1 MRLEYLPP
9 QAHLRIASSLETAK
23 DLNALSR
30 TNRYFHKVTG
40 RLLYSRDI
48 TKNEA
53 WCIVWAVS
61 ISRVATISRILTYR
75 IDLDFQYLALVAIRE
90 KRPDVLEWF
99 FQKGYLSSDQI
110 NAICKSGR
118 TLLFEAV
125 MSKSISCATV
135 LLNRRA
141 DIQTPG
147 IDQDEAE
154 TELDGFYDE
163 PEEHFMPLS
172 EATAKGH
179 LQMVELLIQYKADID
194 LSQDGPPVTIAATK
208 GHIACLELM
217 LDNGA
222 EVDIVDDQGKTPLQ
236 HAMER
241 GRYREAE
248 LLISHGADVQVS
260 VHDKTPLEIFAG
272 LKDWRMIKVLLYRG
286 LDVNT
291 FSHRGVTFLH
301 HFIQDDNSEVL
312 EAILEFKPR
321 LARTGTGELTL
332 LHKAAELN
340 MVKCTKALLNYYD
353 TDARDIYGMTPLLV
367 AVQAESYETIR
378 LLLETGADAE
388 ARNKA
393 GRSCIDIAMDQRN
406 GRVAEILAQSGIR
419 MPKKMHSNPPTPV
432 RGGTKYLQTPGRP
445 IARDWSMS
453 PITDL
458 SCQQCPED
466 GKSRSAKKRKR
477 EE

>member
-90 KRPDVLEWF
+90 GRADVLEWF
-99 FQKGYLSSDQI
+99 FQKGHLSSGEIDG
-110 NAICKSGR
+110 ICKSGR

-125 MSKSISCATV
+125 MSKSVSCATV

-141 DIQTPG
+141 NIQARGTAG
-147 IDQDEAE
+147 
-154 TELDGFYDE
+154 ELDSFYDD
-163 PEEHFMPLS
+163 PEEYSMPLS

-194 LSQDGPPVTIAATK
+194 LAQDGPPLTIAATK
-208 GHIACLELM
+208 GHLACLELM
-217 LDNGA
+217 LDSGA
-222 EVDIVDDQGKTPLQ
+222 EVDIVDDDGKTPLQ
-236 HAMER
+236 HAMEMR
-241 GRYREAE
+241 RYREAE

-260 VHDKTPLEIFAG
+260 VHDKTPLEIFAAMR
-272 LKDWRMIKVLLYRG
+272 DWRMIKLLLYRG

-301 HFIQDDNSEVL
+301 HFIQDDNSEVI

-321 LARTGTGELTL
+321 LARTGTGERTL
-332 LHKAAELN
+332 LHRAAELN
-340 MVKCTKALLNYYD
+340 KAKCTTALLNYYD
-353 TDARDIYGMTPLLV
+353 TDTRDVYGMTPLLV
-367 AVQAESYETIR
+367 AVQSESYDTIQ

-393 GRSCIDIAMDQRN
+393 GRSCIDIAMEQRN
-406 GRVAEILAQSGIR
+406 GRVAEILAKSGVR
-419 MPKKMHSNPPTPV
+419 MPKKMHSNPPTPAP
-432 RGGTKYLQTPGRP
+432 RDASMYLQTP
-445 IARDWSMS
+445 ARSAATDWSMS

-458 SCQQCPED
+458 SCQECPED
-466 GKSRSAKKRKR
+466 EGQCRSAKKRKR